1 MRAVD
6 EFRLYTILCRVS
18 TKAVHQIMKVFIPE
32 VEVPES
38 LSKLQGLA
46 QVKVGVKGKIYS
58 EEDLALEMA
67 DADVVVITSQFKL
80 TKNVID
86 RARNL
91 KGVVKYG
98 ATPGS
103 DNVDLAAAN
112 ARRIPLAYTEGAN
125 TDSVAEFAV
134 LLILAMAKELP
145 IVIFDVKN
153 QLWRKQ
159 AGLGLELLSKT
170 VGIVGLGMIGSKVA
184 QKLSG
189 FGVRIVATDPYVTSE
204 RAVALRANIVDL
216 DELLRE
222 SDIVTLHAKVTAETR
237 HMIGGRELALMK
249 PTAYLINT
257 ARGALVDEKALYEAL
272 RDGRIAGAGLDV
284 FETEPPSSD
293 NPILGLKNVV
303 LTPHIASWTEDSLK
317 KEADIAMEE
326 VKRILAGKRPANLA
340 NPEIF
345 KAE

>member
-1 MRAVD
+1 
-6 EFRLYTILCRVS
+6 
-18 TKAVHQIMKVFIPE
+18 MKVFIPE